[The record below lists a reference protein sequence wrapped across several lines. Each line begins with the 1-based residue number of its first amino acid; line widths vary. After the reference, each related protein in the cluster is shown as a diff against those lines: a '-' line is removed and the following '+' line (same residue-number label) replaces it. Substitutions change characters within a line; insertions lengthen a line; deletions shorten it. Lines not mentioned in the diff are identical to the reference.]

1 VQNQVPKLVLN
12 EQIKQRTTLAQEFGI
27 ENLGGHL
34 NCYLNSCLQLIW
46 NTAYGRHLVLKG
58 VQMPHGQISELDRF
72 VKALKEFYI

>member
-12 EQIKQRTTLAQEFGI
+12 EQIKQRTTLAQECGI

-34 NCYLNSCLQLIW
+34 NCYLQLIW